1 MKCFHLKK
9 NQQMRTLSL
18 LKKKNNKIKN
28 SNTHHKHVYGSTSFS
43 FPVEEIKCDSPLGN
57 YTFRRCWHTFVAHT
71 VFVGSFP

>member
-1 MKCFHLKK
+1 MKCFNLKK

-18 LKKKNNKIKN
+18 LKKIKN
-28 SNTHHKHVYGSTSFS
+28 SYTHHKHVYGSTSFS

-57 YTFRRCWHTFVAHT
+57 YTVRRCWYTFVAHT